1 MLPQAGAL
9 EREVQ
14 AVDSE
19 FSGVLQS
26 DHSRLAQ
33 LMCHTVSSVMRWC
46 IAAVQQRSSAGRREV
61 VGMPADVPHSEQRHE
76 VEQHH
81 IKAAVRQRIAAVQ
94 CCDSSF
100 CAKQ

>member
-1 MLPQAGAL
+1 MYLHFVLTPQAGAL

-33 LMCHTVSSVMRWC
+33 LMCHTVRTPPPLC
-46 IAAVQQRSSAGRREV
+46 
-61 VGMPADVPHSEQRHE
+61 
-76 VEQHH
+76 
-81 IKAAVRQRIAAVQ
+81 VRCRCVDIHMHR
-94 CCDSSF
+94 CT
-100 CAKQ
+100 CA

>member
-1 MLPQAGAL
+1 LNDGALVAVGTADGFPFVLQAGAL

-33 LMCHTVSSVMRWC
+33 LMCHTVSSM
-46 IAAVQQRSSAGRREV
+46 
-61 VGMPADVPHSEQRHE
+61 
-76 VEQHH
+76 
-81 IKAAVRQRIAAVQ
+81 
-94 CCDSSF
+94 
-100 CAKQ
+100 